1 MSTRQDSPTRPS
13 SGPAGRENRRQ
24 YDEGGGIFHRSVSFG
39 RVQGIEIGAN
49 WSWFVVFGLI
59 VWSLASVVFPDS
71 RPGLGDGAYIGMAV
85 VAAVLFFT
93 SLVLHELG
101 HAVVAKREGMEIA
114 GITLW
119 VFGGVAQFRGMFPSA
134 AAEFRIAVA
143 GPLVSAVI
151 GGVCLAL
158 AEFAGLP
165 TTADAVV
172 EWLGT
177 INLVLVAFNM
187 LPALPLDGGRVLRSL
202 LWMSMRDFTR
212 ATRYAGAL
220 GRTMGQLMIVGGAAL
235 LLFGGYAGGLWI
247 GMIGW
252 FVMIAATAELSLATI
267 RGAFEGLTVGDA
279 TVQDPACVAGNLTL
293 RRFVDE
299 SFPLSRH
306 AAYPVVEDGR
316 VVGLLPFSRVTS
328 VPSARWPSVTVADV
342 MIPLDQAPL
351 FDAGDELADAAMELS
366 SGLGRALVASDG
378 AVTGMISITDVS
390 RMLELRRLGV

>member
-1 MSTRQDSPTRPS
+1 MNAGPDAPTQK
-13 SGPAGRENRRQ
+13 SGGNAGGQNNRR

-39 RVQGIEIGAN
+39 RVQGIVIGAN

-59 VWSLASVVFPDS
+59 VWSLAAVVFPDS
-71 RPGLGDGAYIGMAV
+71 RPGLGDGAYIAMAFV
-85 VAAVLFFT
+85 GSVLFFT

-101 HAVVAKREGMEIA
+101 HAIVAKREGMEIA

-143 GPLVSAVI
+143 GPLVSALI
-151 GGVCLAL
+151 GGFCLAL

-172 EWLGT
+172 EWLGM

-220 GRTMGQLMIVGGAAL
+220 GRTIGQLMIIGGVAM

-247 GMIGW
+247 GLIGW

-279 TVQDPACVAGNLTL
+279 TVQDPACIASDLTL

-306 AAYPVVEDGR
+306 AAYPVIAGGR
-316 VVGLLPFSRVTS
+316 VVGLLPFSHVTRVA
-328 VPSARWPSVTVADV
+328 SARWPEMTVADV
-342 MIPLDQAPL
+342 MIPLEQAPL
-351 FDAGDELADAAMELS
+351 FEAGDELADAAMELS
-366 SGLGRALVASDG
+366 SGLGRALVTSEG

-390 RMLELRRLGV
+390 RMLELRRLGA